1 MAATVRNRHI
11 VYFFDRG
18 FHACTLVSLH
28 SVLARTPGPLRISL
42 HPTAEAPD
50 LETDAARLAS
60 RFPDASIEIRPVD
73 ISRFEDLPQGPL
85 PLTSR
90 VRLLLPTLHDGRLL
104 YIDGDTLARKDIT
117 PLLDT
122 PLEQGS
128 CVAGAPVPRVAL
140 NLSLAGG
147 TGRRADKARAK
158 IARQAAGLG
167 GIDMT
172 RYFNAGI
179 MIFDL
184 DRIAEMGLQERMT
197 DIRSTVDYHSRDQ
210 TYLNALFNRHV
221 TPFDPEWN
229 SGWGEVRTGNS
240 YVPGDVQARF
250 RMARENPGILHYK
263 GPEKPWSA
271 PTPPFKASLLL
282 KPRIRRARAKFWREF
297 QAERATTEAVL
308 GRNLWP

>member
-1 MAATVRNRHI
+1 VTAQDRNRHV

-18 FHACTLVSLH
+18 FYACTLVSLH
-28 SVLARTPGPLRISL
+28 SVLARTKGRLRITL

-50 LETDAARLAS
+50 LASDAAKLAA

-73 ISRFEDLPQGPL
+73 ISPFEDLPQGPL

-104 YIDGDTLARKDIT
+104 YIDGDTMARKDIS

-122 PLEQGS
+122 KLEEGT

-140 NLSLAGG
+140 NLALAKG
-147 TGRRADKARAK
+147 TGWRAERARAK
-158 IARQAAGLG
+158 IASQSAGLG
-167 GIDMT
+167 GLDMT

-184 DRIAEMGLQERMT
+184 DRIAEMGLENRMT
-197 DIRSTVDYHSRDQ
+197 DLRSTVDYHSRDQ

-229 SGWGEVRTGNS
+229 SGWGEVRTGNP
-240 YVPGDVQARF
+240 YVPADTRARF
-250 RMARENPGILHYK
+250 HMARENPGILHYK

-271 PTPPFKASLLL
+271 PAPPFKASLLL
-282 KPRIRRARAKFWREF
+282 KPRVRRARAKFWREF
-297 QAERATTEAVL
+297 QHERAATEAVL
-308 GRNLWP
+308 GRRLWR